1 MMQIDDRLDE
11 LIANCASTSAP
22 DYMQFYLEADELLSS
37 GVGPRSCC
45 MSLAAKLKDS
55 VTVINDFSKASPGL
69 APSDVDQATKR
80 RLLVA
85 FNGFKLL
92 QGFIGYLPAE
102 MRELIATH
110 ANVPTMSRDSPD
122 TR

>member
-1 MMQIDDRLDE
+1 MMQIEDRLEE
-11 LIANCASTSAP
+11 LIADFGSKSAP
-22 DYMQFYLEADELLSS
+22 DYMQFYLAADDLLSS

-45 MSLAAKLKDS
+45 LSLAAKLKDV
-55 VTVINDFSKASPGL
+55 VTVINDFSKANPGPL
-69 APSDVDQATKR
+69 PSDLDQATKR

-102 MRELIATH
+102 MRELIASQ
-110 ANVPTMSRDSPD
+110 ANVPTMSRE
-122 TR
+122 